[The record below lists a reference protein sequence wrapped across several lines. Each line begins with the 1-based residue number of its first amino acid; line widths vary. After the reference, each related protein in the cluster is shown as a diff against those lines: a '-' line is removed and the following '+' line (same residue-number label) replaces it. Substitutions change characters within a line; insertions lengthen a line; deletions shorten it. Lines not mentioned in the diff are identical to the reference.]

1 MALDRFEELRGPRR
15 AHDEM
20 RMPAYIRHNKLR
32 DEWNVSTSTILQAS
46 KDVDDVRQ
54 ARMKTA
60 RKAEKQILKEE
71 RIKIVLKKMKKAFKR
86 KKDEM
91 PAGVNVRIVAE
102 EDTFDVD
109 LSHHE
114 IDSDSDLDLLD
125 VRDSI
130 DTDDAAVSTY

>member
-1 MALDRFEELRGPRR
+1 
-15 AHDEM
+15 
-20 RMPAYIRHNKLR
+20 
-32 DEWNVSTSTILQAS
+32 
-46 KDVDDVRQ
+46 
-54 ARMKTA
+54 
-60 RKAEKQILKEE
+60 
-71 RIKIVLKKMKKAFKR
+71 
-86 KKDEM
+86 
-91 PAGVNVRIVAE
+91 VRIVAE

>member
-15 AHDEM
+15 AHAEM
-20 RMPAYIRHNKLR
+20 RMPAYIRHNKLM
-32 DEWNVSTSTILQAS
+32 DEWDVSMSTILQAS
-46 KDVDDVRQ
+46 KDVDGVRQ

-60 RKAEKQILKEE
+60 RKAEKQIIKEE
-71 RIKIVLKKMKKAFKR
+71 RIKIVLKNLKKAFKR
-86 KKDEM
+86 KKDEL
-91 PAGVNVRIVAE
+91 PTGVNARIVAE

-114 IDSDSDLDLLD
+114 IDSDSDLDLD

-130 DTDDAAVSTY
+130 DTDDAAVSTE